1 TATPSE
7 YVEISVRDNGPGMP
21 PEVLARAFDPFFS
34 HKRAGRRRGL
44 GLPRAQRIVELQGGH
59 IRLESQPG
67 AGTQAL
73 VLLPRSAAPPT
84 SAAGRAPG

>member
-1 TATPSE
+1 
-7 YVEISVRDNGPGMP
+7 MP
-21 PEVLARAFDPFFS
+21 PDVLARAFDPFFS

-59 IRLESQPG
+59 IRLESEPG

-73 VLLPRSAAPPT
+73 VLLPRSAAPL
-84 SAAGRAPG
+84 AAATRHAPG